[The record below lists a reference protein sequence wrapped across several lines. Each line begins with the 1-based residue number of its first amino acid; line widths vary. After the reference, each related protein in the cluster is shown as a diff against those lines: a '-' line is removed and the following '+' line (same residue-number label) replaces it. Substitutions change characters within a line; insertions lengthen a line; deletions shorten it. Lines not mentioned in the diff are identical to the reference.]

1 MKKSPHL
8 IGSLVVVVA
17 SLVAVTGVQA
27 QTTTTNTNNAYSL
40 GSADNSY
47 VGLGVGRSDFKLG
60 NGIGIFGSD
69 QGDMSYNVQAGSY
82 FNKNFGFEV
91 GYTDFGKIN
100 RAGGSTK
107 ANGINLSLIGKLPL
121 NNAFSLLG
129 KVGTTYGNTDV
140 SAAPGSGVASGSES
154 KFGLSY
160 GIGAE
165 YAFSQQWSGV
175 LQYEEHD
182 LKFAGGNNE
191 RISNTTVSARY
202 RF

>member
-1 MKKSPHL
+1 MKKSSHL
-8 IGSLVVVVA
+8 IGGLVVAVA
-17 SLVAVTGVQA
+17 SLVAVAGAQA
-27 QTTTTNTNNAYSL
+27 QTTTTNSNNAYSL
-40 GSADNSY
+40 GAAGNSY

-60 NGIGIFGSD
+60 NGVGIFD
-69 QGDMSYNVQAGSY
+69 NDEGDMSYNVQAGTY

-100 RAGGSTK
+100 RAGGRTK

-121 NNAFSLLG
+121 SNQFNLLG

-140 SAAPGSGVASGSES
+140 SSAAGSGVASGSKS
-154 KFGLSY
+154 DFGLSY

-175 LQYEEHD
+175 LQYESHD

-191 RISNTTVSARY
+191 RIGNTTVSARY